1 MFSGL
6 PVQCDSYT
14 EHTCYCHYF
23 LTFRANV
30 YNCSYGNEK
39 RLPPSVPHGTN
50 WFLLQRNHIFE
61 LNSNFKYLRSIWF
74 LDLKSNSI
82 KLISDTFIDTVKKG
96 GEIKWL
102 DLSENNL
109 ARIPSTIQEL
119 TFLEKVWLDGNPFH
133 CDCEMTW
140 MIGWLNNFTGPDGE
154 HKIVNYD
161 RLVCHQGIMKGMPIY
176 LLKVVDMG
184 CFPREWTLW
193 QKVGVGIGAVVTLGI
208 ITGLVITSIRIS
220 KSLRFFI
227 FHKLKIRSA
236 LYWNA
241 KKEDENLENIKYD
254 AYLTFRYGGLPCTVI
269 SVDTVEKSSFLHK
282 NFLSISFY
290 EIAAA

>member
-1 MFSGL
+1 MYPFLFLIKILKYFYFYNIFSGL
-6 PVQCDSYT
+6 PVQCGSHS
-14 EHTCYCHYF
+14 ERMCYCHY
-23 LTFRANV
+23 LLNVRANV
-30 YNCSYGNEK
+30 YNCSNSNEK
-39 RLPPSVPHGTN
+39 WLPPLVPHSTN
-50 WFLLQRNHIFE
+50 WFLLQGNHIFE
-61 LNSNFKYLRSIWF
+61 LNSNFEYLRSIWF

-184 CFPREWTLW
+184 CFPKEWTLW
-193 QKVGVGIGAVVTLGI
+193 QKVGVGLGSGLA
-208 ITGLVITSIRIS
+208 GLVIILLSVLVIKRSRDI
-220 KSLRFFI
+220 RFFFYYYCKWCTCI
-227 FHKLKIRSA
+227 GVPKDDKNEKL
-236 LYWNA
+236 
-241 KKEDENLENIKYD
+241 DNIKHD
-254 AYLTFRYGGLPCTVI
+254 AFLYFRLVHTFSL
-269 SVDTVEKSSFLHK
+269 
-282 NFLSISFY
+282 
-290 EIAAA
+290 